1 MDAQIQ
7 LKVDE
12 NWRRAV
18 PVLQQDRQRRAGPL
32 AERAQSQF

>member
-18 PVLQQDRQRRAGPL
+18 PVLVQDRQRRPGPL
-32 AERAQSQF
+32 AEGAQSQF